1 MTYQCPDCRNEFVQ
15 PFKCATCG
23 AQKLYDTTM
32 NTLAANLARAEA
44 RLTEAERIIRATEC
58 QCNYIGDG
66 EVIECRRCEWLTVS
80 AEGGPK

>member
-15 PFKCATCG
+15 PFKCTTCG

-44 RLTEAERIIRATEC
+44 RLAEAVLALQTARRVLRALPAT
-58 QCNYIGDG
+58 GDIVRA
-66 EVIECRRCEWLTVS
+66 VIAADAVLRVS
-80 AEGGPK
+80 EQ